1 MCQPN
6 VECNQSKQQQT
17 FLCLKG
23 YQNKR
28 KAGKSYKCNQKR
40 PLSYFKS
47 WTNLKFQ
54 LRHYQW
60 RKLIYNAD
68 QYLSLL
74 SNDLLK
80 AILKGSP
87 SLLWQATDYGDE
99 TAFQQPLRYLEN
111 CEEMPLPT
119 NSVGHPFMRWY
130 LARAIVRSRSMLCQN
145 RHCFQG
151 AQRKQQ
157 RPCEMNSSI
166 YDSAT
171 KVL

>member
-99 TAFQQPLRYLEN
+99 TACQQPLRYLDN

-119 NSVGHPFMRWY
+119 NDFSGTSIHEVVFSKGHSKIPQHALSKPALFPRCV
-130 LARAIVRSRSMLCQN
+130 A
-145 RHCFQG
+145 
-151 AQRKQQ
+151 
-157 RPCEMNSSI
+157 
-166 YDSAT
+166 
-171 KVL
+171 